1 MRKYIFVFA
10 VLAVASV
17 AVFFGLRITA
27 EKPVLT
33 VYTYDSFAGEWGPG
47 PQIKT
52 SFEAKCDCTV
62 NYVATADS
70 VAMLAKVLL
79 EDKGSKAD
87 VLVGL
92 DTNLAARA
100 RQSGLFAPHQVTAP
114 EALSLPVDW
123 QDTDFVPFDWGVM
136 AFIYNQETL
145 PNPPK
150 SFADLENLPDTINIA
165 LQDPRTSTPG
175 YSLLLW
181 LETLYPERTAE
192 IWQNMRPHILTFTK
206 GWWDAYSMYLEGQAD
221 LVLSYTTSPA
231 YHIMNDGTD
240 KHKAAAFSDG
250 HIAQIELA
258 GALAHSDHLE
268 LAREFLAH
276 LQSKE
281 VQEIIPTTN
290 WMFPIRNDVTLPEA
304 FQGLITPES
313 IFIAD
318 PEQIEPLRKERIAR
332 WQNAVR

>member
-1 MRKYIFVFA
+1 MRIVVA
-10 VLAVASV
+10 LVASLFL
-17 AVFFGLRITA
+17 AAMAYA

-47 PQIKT
+47 PQIQQ
-52 SFEAKCDCTV
+52 SFEEVCDCTV

-79 EDKGSKAD
+79 EGKSSKAD

-92 DTNLAARA
+92 DTNLMQRA
-100 RQSGLFAPHQVTAP
+100 RDSGLFAPHQVP
-114 EALSLPVDW
+114 LPDALSLPIDW
-123 QDTDFVPFDWGVM
+123 QDPDFAPFDWGVL
-136 AFIYNQETL
+136 AFIYNQEAI
-145 PNPPK
+145 PNPPQ
-150 SFADLENLPDTINIA
+150 SFADLQSLPENVTIA

-181 LETLYPERTAE
+181 LETLYPEKAADLWRS
-192 IWQNMRPHILTFTK
+192 MRPNILTFTK

-231 YHIMNDGTD
+231 YHLINEGVD
-240 KHKAAAFSDG
+240 KHKAAAFADG
-250 HIAQIELA
+250 HIAQIELM
-258 GALAHSDHLE
+258 GILAHSDERE
-268 LAREFLAH
+268 LARAFVAH
-276 LQSKE
+276 VQSQE
-281 VQEIIPTTN
+281 VQSILPTTN
-290 WMFPIRNDVTLPEA
+290 WMFPIRNDVPLPEA
-304 FQGLITPES
+304 FGTLIKPEN

-318 PEQIEPLRKERIAR
+318 PEQVEPLRKERLAR